1 MVSEPK
7 IRFLPDAVIYRI
19 AAGQIVRRPAC
30 VVKELVENALDAG
43 ATTIQLIIKDA
54 GKTLIQVIDDGCG
67 MNAEDVRLCIEKH
80 ATSKIA
86 EPDDLFKLHTYGFRG
101 EAVNAMTA
109 VAEVEI
115 MTRIAS
121 ESVGTRLLVGDGKI
135 KEVRPSAT
143 PVGTNVMVRYL
154 FNTLPVH
161 RQFLKGNAV
170 EMRHILRVFE
180 QMAIANPEV
189 AFTLF
194 QNGHQ
199 VHELPPAK
207 LGKRIIDLFTSR
219 YQKKLLP
226 CDGKTAKYRIHGYIG
241 PPQEARKSRGGQFF
255 FVNKRYIKDSYLH
268 HAIKKAYD
276 SLIGAGVHPFYVIFI
291 TVPPD
296 EVDVNVHPTKT
307 EVKFKNERLLYT
319 LLLST
324 VRKVLARGHCMH
336 GIDFKGAATQALF
349 DGAPAAAE
357 TFFQDS
363 KTTESD
369 DEVASFFPAW
379 INDKQGKEVED
390 TMGVGAL
397 DGGVKPFFESEKAD
411 STYVDGNLTGSLG
424 DGLTDGIDSEEGKE
438 EGSAPFAASS
448 PSRDVAG
455 FLGAPPKIQLH
466 KRYIVA
472 QAMSG
477 LLLIDQ
483 VRAYERIFYE
493 DATKE
498 QATQSTSQKV
508 LFPQRV
514 LLQSMDFSLV
524 EEFEK
529 RLRDVGFAFDIVQPN
544 EVIITG
550 HPSYMEQSSDA
561 EDFFIHLLEEYR
573 MNSDAPYSD
582 EEKWLRALAKRRAGF
597 FAGVELTNEDMDVL
611 VSQLFQCAMPNYTP
625 DGKSV
630 WDVIPLE
637 EIAF

>member
-1 MVSEPK
+1 MVSAPK

-80 ATSKIA
+80 ATSKIS

-121 ESVGTRLLVGDGKI
+121 ESVGTRLLAGDGKI
-135 KEVRPSAT
+135 KEVRPCAT
-143 PVGTNVMVRYL
+143 PVGTNVMVRHL

-161 RQFLKGNAV
+161 RQFLKSNVV

-180 QMAIANPEV
+180 QMAVANPEV

-199 VHELPPAK
+199 VHELRPAK

-276 SLIGAGVHPFYVIFI
+276 SLIGAGMHPFYVIFI

-336 GIDFKGAATQALF
+336 SIDFEGAATQALF

-357 TFFQDS
+357 AFFKDS
-363 KTTESD
+363 KAAESD

-379 INDKQGKEVED
+379 INDKED
-390 TMGVGAL
+390 EAAAAVGARTL
-397 DGGVKPFFESEKAD
+397 DGGVASFFENKKAD
-411 STYVDGNLTGSLG
+411 NIYGDGNLTERPG
-424 DGLTDGIDSEEGKE
+424 DGVTDGIDGQEGKE
-438 EGSAPFAASS
+438 GDSEPFARSS
-448 PSRDVAG
+448 PSQDVES
-455 FLGAPPKIQLH
+455 FLGSPPKIQLH

-498 QATQSTSQKV
+498 QASQRTSQKV

-514 LLQSMDFSLV
+514 LLQPVDFSLV
-524 EEFEK
+524 EEFEQ
-529 RLRDVGFAFDIVQPN
+529 RLRDVGFAFDIVRPN
-544 EVIITG
+544 EVVITG
-550 HPSYMEQSSDA
+550 HPSYMERRGGT

-582 EEKWLRALAKRRAGF
+582 DERWSRVLAKRRAGF

-630 WDVIPLE
+630 WHIIPLE